1 MGMKNI
7 VIERIEQT
15 PVEKREAEMVERK
28 GLGHPDSV
36 ADGIAEAISRE
47 LCREYLKR
55 YGVILHHNTDQVEV
69 VGGEAEPRFGGGEVL
84 RPVLIFISGRA
95 TYKVGNDIIPIHD
108 IAINA
113 AKEYLRRNFR
123 NLDAE
128 HHVEYISR
136 IGQGS
141 VDLRRVFEEK
151 EKEYPRAN
159 DTSFGVGFAPF
170 TDTERIVLETEKYIL
185 TELYKEYKEIGEDVK
200 VMGVR
205 NKDIIHVTI
214 AQAFVSK
221 YVPDPDH
228 YINIKEEIREKIADR
243 LSKLTDREVRVYIN
257 TADDPARDIYYI
269 TVTGLSMEAGDD
281 GSVGRGNRVNGL
293 ITPYRPMSM
302 EAAAG
307 KNPVNHVGKLY
318 NILSFKIAER
328 IYESL
333 GGDVEEV
340 YVRIVSQIGRPI
352 NDPLTANVQ
361 LLMSKNREIPSNYIE
376 EIRGIV
382 EDMLDNINKLTTDLI
397 NGKVRVF

>member
-1 MGMKNI
+1 MKNI
-7 VIERIEQT
+7 VIERIHQT
-15 PVEKREAEMVERK
+15 PIEEREAEMVERK

-36 ADGIAEAISRE
+36 ADGIAEAVSRR
-47 LCREYLKR
+47 LCKEYIKR

-69 VGGEAEPRFGGGEVL
+69 VGGEAEPKFGGGEVL
-84 RPVLIFISGRA
+84 RPILIFISGRA
-95 TYKVGNDIIPIHD
+95 TYKVENDIISIHD
-108 IAINA
+108 IAIEA
-113 AKEYLRRNFR
+113 AKEYLKNNFR

-128 HHVEYISR
+128 RHVEYISR

-151 EKEYPRAN
+151 EKNIPKAN

-170 TDTERIVLETEKYIL
+170 TDTEKIVLETERYIL
-185 TELYKEYKEIGEDVK
+185 NDLYEKYKEIGEDIK

-205 NKDIIHVTI
+205 SHDTINVTI

-221 YVPDPDH
+221 YVSDADH
-228 YINIKEEIREKIADR
+228 YLSVKEELVEKIADH
-243 LSKLTDREVRVYIN
+243 LSKMTDRDVLIYMN
-257 TADDPARDIYYI
+257 TADSPERDVYYI

-318 NILSFKIAER
+318 NILAFKIADK
-328 IYESL
+328 IYNSL
-333 GGDVEEV
+333 GGDVKEV

-352 NDPLTANVQ
+352 NDPHVANVQ
-361 LLMSKNREIPSNYIE
+361 LLMNENKAITAEIKSEIE
-376 EIRGIV
+376 GIV
-382 EDMLDNINKLTTDLI
+382 SEMLDNITKLTEEI
-397 NGKVRVF
+397 IEAKVHVF

>member
-1 MGMKNI
+1 MKNI
-7 VIERIEQT
+7 VVERIYQI
-15 PVEKREAEMVERK
+15 PVEEREAEMVERK

-36 ADGIAEAISRE
+36 ADGIAEAISRK
-47 LCREYLKR
+47 LCREYLRR

-84 RPVLIFISGRA
+84 RPILIFISGRA
-95 TYKVGNDIIPIHD
+95 TYKVENDIIPIHD

-113 AKEYLRRNFR
+113 AKEYLKNNFR

-128 HHVEYISR
+128 RHVEYISR

-141 VDLRRVFEEK
+141 IDLRRVFEEK
-151 EKEYPRAN
+151 AQDAPRAN

-170 TDTERIVLETEKYIL
+170 TDTERIVLETERYIL
-185 TELYKEYKEIGEDVK
+185 TDLYNKYKEIGEDVK

-205 NKDIIHVTI
+205 NHDTINVTI

-221 YVPDPDH
+221 YVPDADH
-228 YINIKEEIREKIADR
+228 YLSVKEELVDKIADH
-243 LSKLTDREVRVYIN
+243 LSKMTEREVLVYMN
-257 TADDPARDIYYI
+257 TADSPERDVYYI

-281 GSVGRGNRVNGL
+281 GSVGRGNRVSGL

-318 NILSFKIAER
+318 NILAFKIADR
-328 IYESL
+328 IYNAL
-333 GGDVEEV
+333 GGDAKEV

-352 NDPLTANVQ
+352 NDPHVASIQ
-361 LLMSKNREIPSNYIE
+361 LLMGEDKTITADVKNEIE
-376 EIRGIV
+376 GIV
-382 EDMLDNINKLTTDLI
+382 SEMLDNITKLTEEI
-397 NGKVRVF
+397 IEGKVRVF